1 MTTDGPKYKR
11 PTVDGYYGLTNLSR
25 IGVGYYV
32 ANYLKLERF
41 SQNGVG
47 MIQNLLFMVGS
58 SRGQDSRFSS
68 LPHGFESRTDYTE
81 RGFGVLPLSIDK

>member
-1 MTTDGPKYKR
+1 M
-11 PTVDGYYGLTNLSR
+11 DGYYGLTNLSL